1 MGLGHSPSIAANNLI
16 LALDP
21 ANPKSYSGSGTT
33 VTDISNN
40 NNNGI
45 LTNDAYVRYGNLG
58 VLSFDGS
65 NDYAAL
71 PSLTLASSFTIE
83 FWFYMSALA
92 GIGYYVLYD
101 GRPASTTGAYVNLA
115 INGATPESYVNGA
128 TVISG
133 SPLSAN
139 TWYHFA
145 YARSG
150 SSTKMFITDNT
161 NYINAVNR
169 PVIGTNGYILGDSNF
184 NGYIDDLRITK
195 GLARYTANFTPPTQ
209 AFPLL

>member
-1 MGLGHSPSIAANNLI
+1 
-16 LALDP
+16 
-21 ANPKSYSGSGTT
+21 
-33 VTDISNN
+33 
-40 NNNGI
+40 
-45 LTNDAYVRYGNLG
+45 
-58 VLSFDGS
+58 
-65 NDYAAL
+65 
-71 PSLTLASSFTIE
+71 
-83 FWFYMSALA
+83 MSALA

-101 GRPASTTGAYVNLA
+101 GRPAGTIGAYVNLA

-150 SSTKMFITDNT
+150 SSTKMFINGTQVGSTYTDNT
-161 NYINAVNR
+161 NYINAPNR
-169 PVIGTNGYILGDSNF
+169 PVIGTNGFTLGDSNF